1 MELLDHRFARRKAAV
16 GTSEEEA
23 GGSEE
28 GVATIEVEFA
38 NEDKVETVGAVLFED
53 VDGRPLAK

>member
-1 MELLDHRFARRKAAV
+1 VRRKAAV

-28 GVATIEVEFA
+28 SVATIEVEFA
-38 NEDKVETVGAVLFED
+38 NEDEVETVGAVLFED